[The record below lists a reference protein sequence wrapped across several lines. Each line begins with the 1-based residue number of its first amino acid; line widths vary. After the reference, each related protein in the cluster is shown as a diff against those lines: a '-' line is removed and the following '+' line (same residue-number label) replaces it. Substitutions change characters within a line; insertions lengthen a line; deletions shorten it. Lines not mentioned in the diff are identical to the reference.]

1 MATFID
7 LGDEF
12 EGFVNAEQVVRIGIR
27 NDRAWI
33 YTAES
38 RHRFPGGST
47 DGTDAVPA
55 ATVLAQL
62 LHELSEPSVLPGTRV
77 IAFAKGRVVSRY
89 L

>member
-33 YTAES
+33 YTAEN
-38 RHRFPGGST
+38 RHRFPGGA
-47 DGTDAVPA
+47 DGADPVPA
-55 ATVLAQL
+55 ATVLEQL
-62 LHELSEPSVLPGTRV
+62 LHELSEPAVLPGTRV
-77 IAFAKGRVVSRY
+77 IAFARGRVVSRY
-89 L
+89 I